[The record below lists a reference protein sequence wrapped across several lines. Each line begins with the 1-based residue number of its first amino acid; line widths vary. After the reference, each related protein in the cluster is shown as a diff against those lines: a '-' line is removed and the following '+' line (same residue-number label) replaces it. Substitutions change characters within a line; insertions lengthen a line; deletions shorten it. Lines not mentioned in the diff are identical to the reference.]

1 MFTWTAIVLTG
12 GGSRRL
18 GQDKAS
24 VQVSGRRMIDRVLQ
38 QIPADVPVVVVGPD
52 PHVDR
57 RVTLTREDPPGGGP
71 AAAIGAAVRLTTTD
85 LVAVI
90 ATDMPFAV
98 PALRQLLAVPDDV
111 DAVVPLADGHLQPLA
126 AVYRTHA
133 LRDIDVRPGM
143 SMRDLLAGLRVEL
156 RDSDPALFVDIDTPA
171 DLAHV
176 RGRLTIMESED
187 KGSTMQE
194 WVVAVKEAL
203 GLDTEVDVDLILD
216 VAKDAAHG
224 VQRPA
229 APVSTYLLGL
239 AVAGGADP
247 AQAAAT
253 VQKLANSWP
262 TPDA

>member
-1 MFTWTAIVLTG
+1 M
-12 GGSRRL
+12 
-18 GQDKAS
+18 
-24 VQVSGRRMIDRVLQ
+24 
-38 QIPADVPVVVVGPD
+38 
-52 PHVDR
+52 
-57 RVTLTREDPPGGGP
+57 
-71 AAAIGAAVRLTTTD
+71 
-85 LVAVI
+85 
-90 ATDMPFAV
+90 
-98 PALRQLLAVPDDV
+98 
-111 DAVVPLADGHLQPLA
+111 
-126 AVYRTHA
+126 YRTHA

-203 GLDTEVDVDLILD
+203 GLDTEVDIDLILD

-247 AQAAAT
+247 RRLLRPFRSWPTVGPHRMREPDWPTARRLAAAGQPLSAQQVPLADADGRVLAQAA
-253 VQKLANSWP
+253 LA
-262 TPDA
+262 